1 MSKPRSSLLREISF
15 LIENLSLEQLVWYV
29 YRSVSWHES
38 QTSHEAVPAGGL
50 VRLKFTIAVRFQ
62 FAFLGHFTFCGR
74 VWDFTFSLLLFVI
87 PLPNRDPKPYRHTQ
101 ITRIRIHIR
110 PFLWKFMRFF
120 RYFLLETVNLLPFVV
135 CKKREKKEREKRG
148 RERER
153 ARRGEVGE
161 ESSYVACVR

>member
-15 LIENLSLEQLVWYV
+15 LIENRSLELLVWYV

-38 QTSHEAVPAGGL
+38 QTKHEAAPAGGL
-50 VRLKFTIAVRFQ
+50 VRLKFTTAVRFQ

-74 VWDFTFSLLLFVI
+74 VWDFTFSLLLFFI
-87 PLPNRDPKPYRHTQ
+87 PLPNGDPKPYRHTQ

-135 CKKREKKEREKRG
+135 CKKKREKWREKRG
-148 RERER
+148 GERER
-153 ARRGEVGE
+153 LRRGGGRGK
-161 ESSYVACVR
+161 CVP